1 MKGLIIK
8 DYCLM
13 LQQKTSM
20 LFMLALAVVFNF
32 SMEGTFGAGY
42 LTMVAVMMVIGTLSY
57 DEFDNGY
64 PFLMTLPVSRREY
77 VRAKY
82 VFALSFCGAA
92 WLAGLAL
99 YVLSGMITEGRVNL
113 PERIAETAVFIP
125 MVLIFLSVVF
135 PLQFKFGTEKGKIV
149 TLCFLGAI
157 VAAIFVGA
165 TSDTF
170 RNIAGE
176 MLDGAG
182 STVNLTAVLI
192 AVPAV
197 SLAAIFISYG
207 ISSRIM
213 EKKDF

>member
-8 DYCLM
+8 DYCLI

-20 LFMLALAVVFNF
+20 FFMLALAVLFNF
-32 SMEGTFGAGY
+32 TFEGLFGAGY
-42 LTMVAVMMVIGTLSY
+42 LTMVAVMMVIGTVSY

-77 VRAKY
+77 VTAKY
-82 VFALSFCGAA
+82 VFALSFCGIA
-92 WLAGLAL
+92 WLVGLATCVL
-99 YVLSGMITEGRVNL
+99 YRMMTEGRVNL
-113 PERIAETAVFIP
+113 PEMIAETAAFIP

-135 PLQFKFGTEKGKIV
+135 PLQFKFGTEKGKIA

-157 VAAIFVGA
+157 VAGIFVGA
-165 TSDTF
+165 KSEIF
-170 RNIAGE
+170 RSIVGE

-182 STVNLTAVLI
+182 SAVNMTTVLI
-192 AVPAV
+192 AVLAV
-197 SLAAIFISYG
+197 SIAAIFISCS

-213 EKKDF
+213 GKKDF

>member
-13 LQQKTSM
+13 FQQKTSM
-20 LFMLALAVVFNF
+20 FFMLALAVLFNF
-32 SMEGTFGAGY
+32 TFEGLFGAGY
-42 LTMVAVMMVIGTLSY
+42 LTMVAVMMVIGTISY

-77 VRAKY
+77 VKAKY
-82 VFALSFCGAA
+82 VFALSFCGIA
-92 WLAGLAL
+92 WLVGVATCVL
-99 YVLSGMITEGRVNL
+99 YEMMIGGNVNL
-113 PERIAETAVFIP
+113 LETISETVVFIP

-165 TSDTF
+165 KSDTF
-170 RNIAGE
+170 RNIVGE
-176 MLDGAG
+176 VLDGAG
-182 STVNLTAVLI
+182 SVVNITTVLI
-192 AVPAV
+192 AVMVV
-197 SLAAIFISYG
+197 SIAAIFISCS

-213 EKKDF
+213 GKKDF